1 MNVVGRS
8 ILKIQKEFQWKQ
20 DEFPMYFWN
29 VASIVQGQDDVLV
42 THVPDG
48 DRIYQRGFIQYIK
61 QWLYLYIINLFSFY
75 NHFLFNWSLY
85 GTALIDLI
93 YHSISTPT
101 WAWFYCRGTNVTTIE
116 SSQCDL
122 KNTLVWVLVPNQ
134 VIHINTCYHLCIP
147 GKCFVGVYLLVTSLY
162 QTTSKTLL
170 NMVLFMEYMHDVIK
184 YAKNFFRISAMTY
197 LYI

>member
-61 QWLYLYIINLFSFY
+61 Q
-75 NHFLFNWSLY
+75 
-85 GTALIDLI
+85 
-93 YHSISTPT
+93 
-101 WAWFYCRGTNVTTIE
+101 
-116 SSQCDL
+116 
-122 KNTLVWVLVPNQ
+122 
-134 VIHINTCYHLCIP
+134 
-147 GKCFVGVYLLVTSLY
+147 
-162 QTTSKTLL
+162 
-170 NMVLFMEYMHDVIK
+170 
-184 YAKNFFRISAMTY
+184 
-197 LYI
+197 